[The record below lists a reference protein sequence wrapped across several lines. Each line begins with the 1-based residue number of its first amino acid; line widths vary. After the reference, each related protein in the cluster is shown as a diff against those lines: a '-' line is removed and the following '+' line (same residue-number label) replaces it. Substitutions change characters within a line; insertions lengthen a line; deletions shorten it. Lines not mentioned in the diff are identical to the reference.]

1 MFQHQ
6 EKVCLTGEEKV
17 YDGPS
22 IEQVKQHPLITFFVL
37 AYAPI

>member
-6 EKVCLTGEEKV
+6 EKVCLTGEEKNMMACL
-17 YDGPS
+17 S
-22 IEQVKQHPLITFFVL
+22 SRVKQHPLITFSVL